1 MAATQPRILSGSL
14 FPLLKRKF
22 NPAPERIDSFMNPN
36 WKICFLIAVFVL
48 TGRAASA
55 QNPTELSS
63 KDKMIVETVL
73 RLKDFDLDSSQPAK
87 AAVLRYLQ
95 SHPGTDQYFELIER
109 FKPIGVA
116 TDLAQFSLE
125 HAEETAGVRAA
136 TALFAM
142 KQQDLLYAFV
152 KGEDVAKAVSAVKLI
167 GQTGGKQT
175 LTMLSPLLENFKSK
189 KSTGNSVAVQTAVV
203 AALGRRLDGQKKLL
217 GLVVQGK
224 VPEELK
230 FAFANVL
237 LATSDASIAG
247 EAAKHLSLPATV
259 DNQPLPTLAELVKQ
273 NGDPKAGLKVFREAG
288 TCNKCHLISGVGKAV
303 GPDLSEIGD
312 KLSREAMY
320 ISILDPSAAI
330 SHNFEAYSILT
341 DEGEMITGV
350 LVNRTDD
357 VVTLRTSEGV
367 DRSVKSET
375 IDSFKKQTKSAMP
388 QDLQKQMTVVQLV
401 DLVEYLMTLKK

>member
-48 TGRAASA
+48 TCRAASA
-55 QNPTELSS
+55 QNPPELSS

-95 SHPGTDQYFELIER
+95 SQPGTDQYFELIER

-116 TDLAQFSLE
+116 TDLAKFSLE

-152 KGEDVAKAVSAVKLI
+152 KGEDEAKAVSAVKLI

-175 LTMLSPLLENFKSK
+175 LAMLSPLLENFKSK

-247 EAAKHLSLPATV
+247 EAAKYLSLPATV

-273 NGDPKAGLKVFREAG
+273 TGDAGAGLKVFREAG
-288 TCNKCHLISGVGKAV
+288 TCNKCHLISGIGKEV

>member
-1 MAATQPRILSGSL
+1 
-14 FPLLKRKF
+14 
-22 NPAPERIDSFMNPN
+22 MNPN

-95 SHPGTDQYFELIER
+95 SQPGTDQYFELIER

-167 GQTGGKQT
+167 GQT
-175 LTMLSPLLENFKSK
+175 
-189 KSTGNSVAVQTAVV
+189 
-203 AALGRRLDGQKKLL
+203 
-217 GLVVQGK
+217 
-224 VPEELK
+224 
-230 FAFANVL
+230 
-237 LATSDASIAG
+237 
-247 EAAKHLSLPATV
+247 
-259 DNQPLPTLAELVKQ
+259 
-273 NGDPKAGLKVFREAG
+273 
-288 TCNKCHLISGVGKAV
+288 
-303 GPDLSEIGD
+303 
-312 KLSREAMY
+312 
-320 ISILDPSAAI
+320 
-330 SHNFEAYSILT
+330 
-341 DEGEMITGV
+341 
-350 LVNRTDD
+350 
-357 VVTLRTSEGV
+357 
-367 DRSVKSET
+367 
-375 IDSFKKQTKSAMP
+375 
-388 QDLQKQMTVVQLV
+388 
-401 DLVEYLMTLKK
+401 